1 MTALSKYAR
10 LEATGLWRSGSDAQ
24 RREVVV
30 AIGDATLILSDLND
44 QPLAHWSLAAVQRK
58 GNGSPA
64 VFFPDGDPEE
74 TLEIS
79 NGEAE
84 MIAAIDKLRRAVAR
98 ARPHPGRLRWVGAA
112 LSITAVAALAIF
124 WMPSALR
131 EHTMRVLPEVKQSEI
146 GANLLQRIGRVGGA
160 PCEATGT
167 DAALQNL
174 ARRTDTHRVV
184 ILPGGIRES
193 LFLPGGTVVLNRTL
207 IEDFEEP
214 DVAAGYILAERARNS
229 TSPIL
234 RDVLKTAGLRGT
246 ATLLTTGELPD
257 AALDAYAEQAL
268 ASPRTAPAHDTL
280 LDYFTK
286 AELSSAPYAYA
297 VDISGETTLQLIEA
311 DPMINKDVRPVMPDA
326 DWIRLQAICES

>member
-1 MTALSKYAR
+1 
-10 LEATGLWRSGSDAQ
+10 
-24 RREVVV
+24 
-30 AIGDATLILSDLND
+30 
-44 QPLAHWSLAAVQRK
+44 
-58 GNGSPA
+58 
-64 VFFPDGDPEE
+64 
-74 TLEIS
+74 
-79 NGEAE
+79 
-84 MIAAIDKLRRAVAR
+84 
-98 ARPHPGRLRWVGAA
+98 
-112 LSITAVAALAIF
+112 
-124 WMPSALR
+124 MPSALR

-246 ATLLTTGELPD
+246 ATLLTTGDLPD

-268 ASPRTAPAHDTL
+268 ASARTAPAHDTL
-280 LDYFTK
+280 LEYFTK